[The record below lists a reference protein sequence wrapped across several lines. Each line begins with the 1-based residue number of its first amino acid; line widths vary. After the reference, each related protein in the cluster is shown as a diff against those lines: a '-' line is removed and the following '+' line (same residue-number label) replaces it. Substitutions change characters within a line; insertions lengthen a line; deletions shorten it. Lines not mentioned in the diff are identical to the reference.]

1 MDIEHLTKSQI
12 ILLTLLVSFM
22 TSIAT
27 GIVTVSL
34 LQQAPSPVTQTINR
48 VVERTVERVVETKKD
63 KTGNTVTNE
72 KTVVV
77 KETDLIADAVKA
89 TMPSVVAIYKLPPK
103 TEAPAEAATTDAP
116 TAEAQAQTAAVEVAV
131 IETVTANP
139 VFVGRG
145 VFTTDNTVV
154 TDGSLLEEGASYKI
168 VVLTSQAEAV
178 VTTFTVE
185 HGLGYLTVPAKT
197 GQGIK
202 KDDLK
207 KLQLGETMIELAGDS
222 RLRVSTGIISDIEKD
237 ASGNLTGLA
246 ISGVE
251 SSLGSPI
258 ISLDG
263 TLVAITVKGGWV
275 PVTSI

>member
-34 LQQAPSPVTQTINR
+34 LQQAPPPVTQTINR

>member
-1 MDIEHLTKSQI
+1 MDIEHLTKTQI

-34 LQQAPSPVTQTINR
+34 LQQAPPPVTQTINR

-89 TMPSVVAIYKLPPK
+89 TMPSVVAVYKVPAK
-103 TEAPAEAATTDAP
+103 TAAAAATKETAATTGT
-116 TAEAQAQTAAVEVAV
+116 TATPPVETQTAAVEDAKP
-131 IETVTANP
+131 T
-139 VFVGRG
+139 FVGRG
-145 VFTTDNTVV
+145 VFVADNMVATDAA
-154 TDGSLLEEGASYKI
+154 LLEEGATYRI
-168 VVLTSQAEAV
+168 VMLATGASVDVVSAESKNGIAYLAV
-178 VTTFTVE
+178 
-185 HGLGYLTVPAKT
+185 PSKT

-202 KDDLK
+202 RDDLK
-207 KLQLGETMIELAGDS
+207 KVQLGETMIELAGDA
-222 RLRVSTGIISDIEKD
+222 RLRVSTGIISDLQKD
-237 ASGNLTGLA
+237 EAGNISGLS

-251 SSLGSPI
+251 SAPGSPVV
-258 ISLDG
+258 SLDG
-263 TLVAITVKGGWV
+263 ALIAITTKNGWV
-275 PVTSI
+275 PVTAL